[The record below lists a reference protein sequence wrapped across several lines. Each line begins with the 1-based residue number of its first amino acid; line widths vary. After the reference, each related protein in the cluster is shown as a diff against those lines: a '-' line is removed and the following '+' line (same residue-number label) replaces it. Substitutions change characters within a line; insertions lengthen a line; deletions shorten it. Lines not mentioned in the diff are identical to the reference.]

1 MKKSNIAGA
10 IIAFVTIVLESLPY
24 GAVLNFGKPNSDGS
38 IGFIRKT
45 YSYFSFT
52 PFGYANLGPLLTAI
66 SSCLLLCIIVT
77 SIFIKKN
84 TLQKSSGILSILA
97 FLTSL
102 MPLLQGV
109 RYYSIC
115 GLAISILLSGEI
127 ILYLIKRRKDGD
139 CIS

>member
-1 MKKSNIAGA
+1 MKKRNIAGA

-24 GAVLNFGKPNSDGS
+24 GAVLNFGELNSDGS

-45 YSYFSFT
+45 FSYFNFT
-52 PFGYANLGPLLTAI
+52 PFGYANFGPLLTAI

-77 SIFIKKN
+77 SIFIEKSA
-84 TLQKSSGILSILA
+84 LQKASRILSIFA

-127 ILYLIKRRKDGD
+127 ILYWIKRRQDSD
-139 CIS
+139 CIN